1 MLLPERMKVWH
12 EPLRP
17 AVQDGWATGRTLCVA
32 VRWRGGKRALV
43 MASVCAGRDSALAW
57 AARPHAELMARHPGT
72 RLGRLLLLCWMDLFV
87 GLRVSVLRGGV
98 L

>member
-1 MLLPERMKVWH
+1 MMLPGRAVLWH
-12 EPLRP
+12 EPLHP
-17 AVQDGWATGRTLCVA
+17 AVQDGWARGRTLCVA
-32 VRWRGGKRALV
+32 VRWRDGKRTLLMVSACFGQD
-43 MASVCAGRDSALAW
+43 AALAW
-57 AARPHAELMARHPGT
+57 AAWPHAELTARHPGT